1 MEIVEKLLD
10 PAVLIFLI
18 PVVAILGVS
27 VRKILRLHY
36 DHQERMARIEAGYD
50 PEEDDEQ
57 D

>member
-1 MEIVEKLLD
+1 MEIIEKLLN

-27 VRKILRLHY
+27 IRKILRLHY

-50 PEEDDEQ
+50 PVEDDEK

>member
-36 DHQERMARIEAGYD
+36 DHQERMAKIEAGYD
-50 PEEDDEQ
+50 PEEDNEQ